1 MCTKCPPVYSDV
13 RIADEE
19 GYVYQVSKEI
29 VNYVKVRH
37 EPHSLDFFNKVGQ
50 ELDLWKANPLAHIN
64 QRFRRVGHVNTMRK

>member
-1 MCTKCPPVYSDV
+1 MCKKCPPVYSDV

-29 VNYVKVRH
+29 VNYAKVRH
-37 EPHSLDFFNKVGQ
+37 ELHSLDFFNKVGQ

-64 QRFRRVGHVNTMRK
+64 QRFKRVGHVNTIRR